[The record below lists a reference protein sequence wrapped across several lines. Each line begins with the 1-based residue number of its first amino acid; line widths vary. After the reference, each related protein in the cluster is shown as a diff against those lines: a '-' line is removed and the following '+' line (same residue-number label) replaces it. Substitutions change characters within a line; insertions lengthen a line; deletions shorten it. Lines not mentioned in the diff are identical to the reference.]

1 MEVSGTPPDA
11 PGQHARSDSG
21 TPPRVLGERYLL
33 EEPIATGG
41 MATVWRA
48 HDELLA
54 RTVAVKILHDD
65 LAADEAFRERFRREA
80 IAAAKL
86 THPNVVGLFDTGS
99 DGNRVYLV
107 MEYVDGPTL
116 RDVLSDL
123 GTLEPGEA
131 AAIGEKIARA
141 LAYAHERGLVHRDVK
156 PANVLIGEDG
166 TVKIADFGIAK
177 AEETTDDLTT
187 PGMVLG
193 TAAYV
198 APEQVRG
205 EDVDGQAD
213 QYALGCLLYE
223 MLTGRQPFKA
233 DSAVATAALRL
244 ERDPLPLRS
253 LRAGIP
259 RGLDEVILRAM
270 AVEPRDRHSS
280 LAHFAD
286 ALAPY
291 AATDPTAM
299 LIPLATADGR
309 RAHVSPAAPAAG
321 APTAVARDAR
331 TLTGAPRDTDPI
343 PATALPYAGADENFL
358 RSEGRWIGPV
368 LGLLMLAGLLVGVGL
383 ATGVLEPSAGFPIRI
398 ARDSGPGSPGGLI
411 APVAIDAFDPP
422 PGDGAENDEDLR
434 AILDGNDATAWR
446 TDLYRNSPQFGNLKD
461 GVGFWVDLGASRTL
475 HSVALNS
482 TTPGISYE
490 VRVADG
496 PAPSVEG
503 WRLAG
508 GVQAA
513 KGLDEVRF
521 TEPVT
526 TRYVLVWITGNLQP
540 QRGRYAGGFS
550 AMAVRGAA

>member
-1 MEVSGTPPDA
+1 M
-11 PGQHARSDSG
+11 
-21 TPPRVLGERYLL
+21 LGERYLL
-33 EEPIATGG
+33 EEPIAAGG

-54 RTVAVKILHDD
+54 RTVAIKILHNH
-65 LAADEAFRERFRREA
+65 LAADDAFRERFRREA

-86 THPNVVGLFDTGS
+86 THPHVVGLFDTGS

-123 GTLEPGEA
+123 GSLEPGEA

-141 LAYAHERGLVHRDVK
+141 LHYAHERGLVHRDVK

-166 TVKIADFGIAK
+166 SVKIADFGIAK
-177 AEETTDDLTT
+177 AEEVGDDLTT

-205 EDVDGQAD
+205 EEVDGQAD

-244 ERDPLPLRS
+244 ERDPLPPRS

-259 RGLDEVILRAM
+259 RGLDEVVLRAM
-270 AVEPRDRHSS
+270 ALEPRDRHPS
-280 LAHFAD
+280 LARLAD

-291 AATDPTAM
+291 ASGDPTAM
-299 LIPLATADGR
+299 LVPAASADTR
-309 RAHVSPAAPAAG
+309 RVTWQQSAHGAEAVGAAPADGQG
-321 APTAVARDAR
+321 AHGGTESLPVS
-331 TLTGAPRDTDPI
+331 
-343 PATALPYAGADENFL
+343 ALPFAGSPADETFL
-358 RSEGRWIGPV
+358 RSEGRWIAPI

-383 ATGVLEPSAGFPIRI
+383 ATGILEPSSGFPIRL
-398 ARDSGPGSPGGLI
+398 ARDSAPGAPGELI
-411 APVAIDAFDPP
+411 APVAIEAFDPP
-422 PGDGAENDEDLR
+422 PGDGSENDEDLR
-434 AILDGNDATAWR
+434 AILDGDAATAWR

-475 HSVALNS
+475 HSVALHS

-503 WRLAG
+503 WRLVG
-508 GVQAA
+508 SVAA
-513 KGLDEVRF
+513 SQGLDEVRF
-521 TEPVT
+521 AEAVT
-526 TRYVLVWITGNLQP
+526 TRYALVWITGNLQP

-550 AMAVRGAA
+550 AMAVRSAG

>member
-1 MEVSGTPPDA
+1 M
-11 PGQHARSDSG
+11 
-21 TPPRVLGERYLL
+21 LGERYLL

-54 RTVAVKILHDD
+54 RTVAVKILHDH
-65 LAADEAFRERFRREA
+65 LAADDAFRERFRREA

-99 DGNRVYLV
+99 DDNRVYLV

-116 RDVLSDL
+116 RDVLNDL
-123 GTLEPGEA
+123 RTLEPGEA

-141 LAYAHERGLVHRDVK
+141 LGYAHERGLVHRDVK

-166 TVKIADFGIAK
+166 SVKIADFGIAK
-177 AEETTDDLTT
+177 AEEVGDDLTT

-205 EDVDGQAD
+205 EAVDGQAD

-223 MLTGRQPFKA
+223 MLTGRQPFRG
-233 DSAVATAALRL
+233 DSAVATAGLRL
-244 ERDPLPLRS
+244 ESDPLPLRS

-259 RGLDEVILRAM
+259 RGLDEVVLRAM
-270 AVEPRDRHSS
+270 AREPADRHPS
-280 LAHFAD
+280 LAHLAD

-291 AATDPTAM
+291 ASTDPTAM
-299 LIPLATADGR
+299 LIPLASAETR
-309 RAHVSPAAPAAG
+309 RVAWQPPPGANDAPTFTGQATPPHGGTDSLPVSALPFAGSPA
-321 APTAVARDAR
+321 
-331 TLTGAPRDTDPI
+331 
-343 PATALPYAGADENFL
+343 DETFL
-358 RSEGRWIGPV
+358 RSEGRWIAPI

-383 ATGVLEPSAGFPIRI
+383 ATGVLEPSSGFPIRI
-398 ARDSGPGSPGGLI
+398 ARDSGTRQPSELI
-411 APVAIDAFDPP
+411 APVAIEAFDPP
-422 PGDGAENDEDLR
+422 PGDGSENDESLR
-434 AILDGNDATAWR
+434 AILDGDAATSWR

-475 HSVALNS
+475 HSVALDS

-508 GVQAA
+508 TVAA
-513 KGLDEVRF
+513 SQGLDEVVF
-521 TEPVT
+521 AEPLT

-550 AMAVRGAA
+550 AMAVRSAGG